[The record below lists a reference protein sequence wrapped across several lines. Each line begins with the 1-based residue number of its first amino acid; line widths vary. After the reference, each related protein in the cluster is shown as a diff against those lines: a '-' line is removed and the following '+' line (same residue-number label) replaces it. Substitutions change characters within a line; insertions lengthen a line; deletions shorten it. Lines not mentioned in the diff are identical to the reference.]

1 MCLLT
6 NSVIS
11 AVEKFCERSS
21 GSLLLNHDSSLLVS
35 SQLTQHACSHFL
47 DVLNLVVEQL
57 DKDGEDGESSD
68 DGSVVLLPGQ
78 DVEGAHGAL
87 HYLLHPSSPCCIV
100 GARSLLSLSVV
111 SASSLCVLEC

>member
-1 MCLLT
+1 MCPLT
-6 NSVIS
+6 NSFIS
-11 AVEKFCERSS
+11 AVEKFIERSS
-21 GSLLLNHDSSLLVS
+21 GYLLINHDSSHSTPAATLS
-35 SQLTQHACSHFL
+35 
-47 DVLNLVVEQL
+47 VLNRVVEQL
-57 DKDGEDGESSD
+57 DKVWEDGESSD

>member
-1 MCLLT
+1 MAQGIFVCPLT
-6 NSVIS
+6 NSFIS
-11 AVEKFCERSS
+11 AVEKFIERSS
-21 GSLLLNHDSSLLVS
+21 GYLLINHDSSHRTPAATLY
-35 SQLTQHACSHFL
+35 
-47 DVLNLVVEQL
+47 VLNLVVEQL
-57 DKDGEDGESSD
+57 DKVWEDGESSD

-111 SASSLCVLEC
+111 SAGSLCVLEC